1 MQITFSIL
9 DKEIINIYDGKP
21 TKIIISEKSVLSG
34 YHTEEGLWRI
44 PLEKYVQNIN
54 TDTLL
59 IQRPSPK
66 EAISHVFE

>member
-1 MQITFSIL
+1 MQITFTIL
-9 DKEIINIYDGKP
+9 DKESINIYDGKP